1 MLFAKQSFSYHISV
15 INIKY
20 ITANRT
26 RQRIKDCSKLRAI
39 QCLSYHFFLNSRL
52 NHFFIKKVFYC
63 IMKTLILCTIWLDT
77 VFNDDVIIHDIIGG
91 FYVYKC
97 RANNNQLRLL
107 YTMTK
112 NKLVIVS
119 HYIKKSDEANHNQT
133 YIPHFERAVARMKG
147 MN

>member
-1 MLFAKQSFSYHISV
+1 MKVV
-15 INIKY
+15 ILDPTYKK
-20 ITANRT
+20 ANPNNKRCVD
-26 RQRIKDCSKLRAI
+26 IG
-39 QCLSYHFFLNSRL
+39 
-52 NHFFIKKVFYC
+52 IKKLQQRFEQYQKQG
-63 IMKTLILCTIWLDT
+63 KTIDT

-112 NKLVIVS
+112 NKLVVVS
-119 HYIKKSDEANHNQT
+119 HYIKKSDEVNHNQT